1 MKNSILYLW
10 GTGLLAVAVAGCS
23 EKDIMI
29 YEDETPAVYF
39 EMLAADGVSL
49 RDSLVFSFPI
59 TDEPTHRLDL
69 RVRLLGFAADRDRTI
84 NVGVHAGETTAVAGT
99 HYDLPESV
107 TLPAG
112 AYETTIPVTLRREG
126 LKDKEVRLVVAL
138 QPNAD
143 FSLGFTRGHEAILRW
158 GDKYIKPDNW
168 DSTVYKNCFGD
179 FTEKKYGII
188 LSVCGIE
195 ELPLPSDISTL
206 GYYNR
211 KVRADLSENPQYE
224 TDGTPISI
232 PVYNGGSGGLG

>member
-1 MKNSILYLW
+1 MKKFVSCGIIP
-10 GTGLLAVAVAGCS
+10 GLLAALAVGCS
-23 EKDIMI
+23 EQDIMI
-29 YEDETPAVYF
+29 YEDKTPAVYF

-59 TDEPTHRLDL
+59 TEEPTHRLDL

-84 NVGVHAGETTAVAGT
+84 DVGVNAAESSAVAGT
-99 HYDLPESV
+99 NYDLPATV

-112 AYETTIPVTLRREG
+112 AYETTVPVTIKREG
-126 LKDKEVRLVVAL
+126 LKDREVRLVVAL
-138 QPNAD
+138 RPNAD
-143 FSLGFTRGHEAILRW
+143 FVLGFACGHEAIVRW

-168 DSTVYKNCFGD
+168 DSSSYRNCFGE
-179 FTEKKYGII
+179 FTERKYGII

-195 ELPLPSDISTL
+195 ELPVPSDITTL

-211 KVRADLSENPQYE
+211 KVREYLSENPQYE
-224 TDGTPISI
+224 EDGTPISI

>member
-1 MKNSILYLW
+1 MKNSILYLL

-143 FSLGFTRGHEAILRW
+143 FALGFTRGHEAILRW

-211 KVRADLSENPQYE
+211 KVREYLSENPQYE
-224 TDGTPISI
+224 ADGTPISI

>member
-1 MKNSILYLW
+1 MKKSALYLL
-10 GTGLLAVAVAGCS
+10 GAGLLAVAGSSCS

-39 EMLAADGVSL
+39 EMLAADGTSL

-59 TDEPTHRLDL
+59 TEEPTHQLDL
-69 RVRLLGFAADRDRTI
+69 RVRIIGFAADRERTI
-84 NVGVHAGETTAVAGT
+84 NVGVNAAESTAEAGT
-99 HYDLPESV
+99 HYDLPGSV
-107 TLPAG
+107 TIPAG

-168 DSTVYKNCFGD
+168 DSTVYKDCWGE
-179 FTEKKYGII
+179 FTEKKYSII

-211 KVRADLSENPQYE
+211 KVREYLSENPQYE
-224 TDGTPISI
+224 PDGTPISI

>member
-143 FSLGFTRGHEAILRW
+143 FALGFTRGHEAILRW

-211 KVRADLSENPQYE
+211 KVREYLSENPQYE
-224 TDGTPISI
+224 DDGTPISI